1 MLFLQ
6 PFLSLPLL
14 ASPPG
19 RGKEEGAGNGD
30 LGGMHTEQVSE
41 FRGGNEYVG
50 KIKMKIVNIS
60 VVLNV

>member
-1 MLFLQ
+1 MRMQ
-6 PFLSLPLL
+6 V
-14 ASPPG
+14 
-19 RGKEEGAGNGD
+19 AGYED